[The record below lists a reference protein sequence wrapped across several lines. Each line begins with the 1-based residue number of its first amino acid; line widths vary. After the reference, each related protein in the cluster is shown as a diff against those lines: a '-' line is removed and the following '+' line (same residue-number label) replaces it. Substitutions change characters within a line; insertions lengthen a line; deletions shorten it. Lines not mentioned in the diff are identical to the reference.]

1 MRFTEVRA
9 VTETLPNKC
18 ALCGNYI
25 KPEPVDGTDPADS
38 EGEWT
43 EIYECE
49 NGHTGRMHWEA
60 GKGIE
65 RFGAIADEVTLG
77 L

>member
-1 MRFTEVRA
+1 MTELTEVSRA
-9 VTETLPNKC
+9 HKSKPDRSEPWRYVCPQ
-18 ALCGNYI
+18 CGRQ
-25 KPEPVDGTDPADS
+25 VDGWNAAQ
-38 EGEWT
+38 GE
-43 EIYECE
+43 YECE